1 MQPFANGAPGM
12 GTGVRVFPGRF
23 TVTGRRVG
31 IRIRQRY
38 APMFSTCLT
47 IQRANKTQHQIKKAI
62 MKRTI
67 LAVVSVSVIGGA
79 TLYLNRQTTMPV
91 SPAEP
96 MAEAAP
102 TRTPED
108 TRSVKTVVVQ
118 QTEPQV

>member
-1 MQPFANGAPGM
+1 MQAFASGAPGM
-12 GTGVRVFPGRF
+12 GTGVRAFPGRF

-47 IQRANKTQHQIKKAI
+47 IQRANKTRRQIKKAI
-62 MKRTI
+62 MKRMI

-79 TLYLNRQTTMPV
+79 TLYLNRQETMPV

-96 MAEAAP
+96 MTEASSR
-102 TRTPED
+102 RTIED
-108 TRSVKTVVVQ
+108 TQSV
-118 QTEPQV
+118 